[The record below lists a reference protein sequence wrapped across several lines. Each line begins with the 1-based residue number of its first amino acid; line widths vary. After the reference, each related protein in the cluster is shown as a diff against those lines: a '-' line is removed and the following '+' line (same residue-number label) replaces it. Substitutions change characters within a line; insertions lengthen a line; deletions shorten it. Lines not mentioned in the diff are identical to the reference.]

1 LKQKDDLVSSARED
15 TLKERQ
21 STNEKIATILK
32 LEDELRLREEAL
44 ENSKVQFAE
53 LEAKLRQVETRSMH
67 TSKDLQDV
75 Y

>member
-1 LKQKDDLVSSARED
+1 M
-15 TLKERQ
+15 KERQ

-32 LEDELRLREEAL
+32 LEGEIRLSEEAR
-44 ENSKVQFAE
+44 ENLKGQYAE
-53 LEAKLRQVETRSMH
+53 LEAKLRQVETRSMQ